1 MTNVE
6 MVTSKGTIK
15 LELNE
20 KKAPGTVENFLSYVG
35 DSFFDGLIFHRV
47 IPGFMIQ
54 GGGFTV
60 DMKQK
65 SGNAPIANEAS
76 NGLEN
81 DRGTIAMA
89 RTSDPDSATAQFF
102 INIKDNAFLNYEGPA
117 NPGYAVFGKVT
128 EGLDVVDD
136 IVSVPTSNVG
146 GHDDVPEEAV
156 LIESVKVI

>member
-54 GGGFTV
+54 GGGFTA

-65 SGNAPIANEAS
+65 SGNPPIANEGS
-76 NGLEN
+76 CPF
-81 DRGTIAMA
+81 
-89 RTSDPDSATAQFF
+89 S
-102 INIKDNAFLNYEGPA
+102 
-117 NPGYAVFGKVT
+117 
-128 EGLDVVDD
+128 
-136 IVSVPTSNVG
+136 
-146 GHDDVPEEAV
+146 
-156 LIESVKVI
+156 

>member
-15 LELNE
+15 LELDE
-20 KKAPGTVENFLSYVG
+20 KKAPVTVENFLSYVA
-35 DSFFDGLIFHRV
+35 DHFFDGLIFHRI

-54 GGGFTV
+54 GGGFTA

-65 SGNAPIANEAS
+65 ESGTPIANEAS
-76 NGLEN
+76 NGLLN

-102 INIKDNAFLNYEGPA
+102 INVKDNASLNYQGPE
-117 NPGYAVFGKVT
+117 NPGYAVFGKVS

-136 IVSVPTSNVG
+136 IVSVPTASG
-146 GHDDVPEEAV
+146 GMHDDVPEEAIV
-156 LIESVKVI
+156 IESVKVV

>member
-54 GGGFTV
+54 GGGFTT
-60 DMKQK
+60 DMEQK

-81 DRGTIAMA
+81 ERGTIAMA

-102 INIKDNAFLNYEGPA
+102 INVKDNAFLNYEGPA

-136 IVSVPTSNVG
+136 IVAVPTASAG
-146 GHDDVPEEAV
+146 GHDDVPEEAI

>member
-6 MVTSKGTIK
+6 MVTSKGTIN

-20 KKAPGTVENFLSYVG
+20 KKAPGTVENFLNYVG

-54 GGGFTV
+54 GGGFTA

-65 SGNAPIANEAS
+65 PGNAPIANEAS

-102 INIKDNAFLNYEGPA
+102 INIKDNAFLNYEGPT

-136 IVSVPTSNVG
+136 IVAVPATSVG
-146 GHDDVPEEAV
+146 GHDDVPQETI